1 MMRKYK
7 VEFEVF
13 NRLLGKK
20 EISYAII
27 ELTRDI
33 KLVPEIEVYD
43 LLPSSVT
50 KIISATEII

>member
-1 MMRKYK
+1 MRKYK